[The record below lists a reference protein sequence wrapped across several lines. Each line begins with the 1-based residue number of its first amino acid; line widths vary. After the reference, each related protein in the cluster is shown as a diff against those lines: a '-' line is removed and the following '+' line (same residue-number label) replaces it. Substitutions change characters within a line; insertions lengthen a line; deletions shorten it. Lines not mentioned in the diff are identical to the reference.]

1 MQNQDK
7 IILNLSI
14 DEINTILTA
23 LGDRPYVQVYELI
36 QKIHGQVGEQM
47 QQEQGNSV
55 MSPPQDVE

>member
-1 MQNQDK
+1 MQNQNNPT
-7 IILNLSI
+7 LHLTI

-47 QQEQGNSV
+47 QREQGNSV
-55 MSPPQDVE
+55 LSPPQDVE